1 MVIKSLGIESIIDLR
16 YGRGG
21 AHMIELDTRCRD
33 LLNQLI
39 ASDDFIALRSIAER
53 NHISRRSVYYDIE
66 KINDYLLQRDIGVML
81 NERGK
86 GIRLTELQKSMLNH
100 TFNAVPE
107 NEYYFFTPMERVNI
121 IISSIVI
128 RKSPLLIDDLMNI
141 CYVSRSTII
150 NDLKAVKSKLNE
162 YGLSLLFIKN
172 VGYQIQGDV
181 IKKRAILFLVF
192 SDIYY
197 YYLNGELEVEN
208 KNEALKDMKL
218 LFQLENVLGIKFIDG
233 IVLNLAL
240 LLPVMKSGKEK
251 ISFPKDTRNYISNCS
266 EFTIISEIFET
277 LNEPERMYL
286 TLHILGSRVQIPN
299 IDMYLKEH
307 DNESWALASDLVEE
321 FERIACVNFEE
332 KAKLTKN
339 LFVHLR
345 TSLIRYKYG
354 IQLGNPLLED
364 VKKQYPELFDL
375 TKQACEY
382 LSRQVGSPINDS
394 EIAYLALHFGGTLNN
409 FKKKNS
415 QLNILVVCPN
425 GVSTGVMLEAEI
437 RALIPDVTSIITC
450 SVYEASQHAGKYDLV
465 ISTVKLDIYRDI
477 ILVHPILTDGDRT
490 MILQKSLRSKIVPT
504 FGLEQVIEIAK
515 NYIPEKNIP
524 LFEAEIKNKMH
535 TELVVPSI
543 ISPNKMGVENYL
555 NKNYIIYLD
564 TKIGWEDS
572 IRLSG
577 DILVRHKYVT
587 KQYLEAIIALFHE
600 FGSYM
605 FLGENVVL
613 AHAKSE
619 DGVNHLGLSIGVFK
633 SGVEFP
639 DNKVAKIVFVL
650 AAEDKV
656 KHLKILND
664 LMKVFIDKENIDKLT
679 SCKDEDEFVRMFS
692 QIVEDEI

>member
-1 MVIKSLGIESIIDLR
+1 
-16 YGRGG
+16 
-21 AHMIELDTRCRD
+21 MIELDTRCRD

-39 ASDDFIALRSIAER
+39 ASDDFIALASIAER

-66 KINDYLLQRDIGVML
+66 KINDYLLQRDIGPIL

-86 GIRLTELQKSMLNH
+86 GVRLTELQKSVLNH

-107 NEYYFFTPMERVNI
+107 NNYYFFTPMERVNI
-121 IISSIVI
+121 IISSIII

-172 VGYQIQGDV
+172 IGYQIQGDV

-208 KNEALKDMKL
+208 KNEVLKDMKL

-240 LLPVMKSGKEK
+240 LLPIMKSGKEK
-251 ISFPKDTRNYISNCS
+251 ITFPKDTRKYITNCVEFTMISN
-266 EFTIISEIFET
+266 IFIDLE
-277 LNEPERMYL
+277 EAERMYL

-299 IDMYLKEH
+299 IDKYLKEH
-307 DNESWALASDLVEE
+307 DNESWALANDLVEE
-321 FERIACVNFEE
+321 FERVACVNFED
-332 KAKLTKN
+332 KVKLIKN

-382 LSRQVGSPINDS
+382 LSRQVGNPINDS

-409 FKKKNS
+409 FKKKNP
-415 QLNILVVCPN
+415 QLNILIVCPN

-437 RALIPDVTSIITC
+437 RALIPDVTSILTC
-450 SVYEASQHAGKYDLV
+450 SVYEASQSANEYDLV
-465 ISTVKLDIYRDI
+465 ISTVKLDLYRDVV
-477 ILVHPILTDGDRT
+477 LVHPILTDGDRT

-524 LFEAEIKNKMH
+524 LFESEIKNKMR
-535 TELVVPSI
+535 TEIVVPSI
-543 ISPNKMGVENYL
+543 TSFNKTGVENYL

-564 TKIGWEDS
+564 TKISWENS

-577 DILVRHKYVT
+577 DILVRLKYVT
-587 KQYLEAIIALFHE
+587 KEYLEAIIKLFYE

-619 DGVNHLGLSIGVFK
+619 DGVNRLGLSIGIFK

-639 DNKVAKIVFVL
+639 DNKIAKIVFVL

-664 LMKVFIDKENIDKLT
+664 LMKVFIDKDNVDRLT
-679 SCKDEDEFVRMFS
+679 TCKDENEFVEIFS
-692 QIVEDEI
+692 RIVEEGL